1 MNIKSLTLKNRL
13 VDEKTGENYWN
24 ITVPSFT
31 YRAELGIKAI
41 HYVTVDQAMRPDLIS
56 ILYFGT
62 AENLDAICYT
72 NNIYNPFSMEEGDV
86 LVIPVLDDPKMVY
99 KRPSPLT
106 RVDATIEPYINTQV
120 QSVKDQARVNRL
132 IQKAKTKK
140 SGVPTPL
147 PPNML
152 QQGQQAK
159 VYEDGQIKL
168 GQNLNTRKG

>member
-1 MNIKSLTLKNRL
+1 
-13 VDEKTGENYWN
+13 
-24 ITVPSFT
+24 
-31 YRAELGIKAI
+31 
-41 HYVTVDQAMRPDLIS
+41 
-56 ILYFGT
+56 
-62 AENLDAICYT
+62 
-72 NNIYNPFSMEEGDV
+72 MEEGDV

-120 QSVKDQARVNRL
+120 QSVKDQARLNRM

-140 SGVPTPL
+140 DGVDTPL

-152 QQGQQAK
+152 QQGQKAK